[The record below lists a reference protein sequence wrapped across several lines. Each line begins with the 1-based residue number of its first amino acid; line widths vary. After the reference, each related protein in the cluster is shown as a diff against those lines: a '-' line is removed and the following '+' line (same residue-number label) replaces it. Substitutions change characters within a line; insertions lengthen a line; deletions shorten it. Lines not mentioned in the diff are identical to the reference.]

1 MIQSEVFM
9 ESTGLSDQCEILLWR
24 FNTDGCQVII
34 MHLMYFSSSH
44 VCVARDTA
52 GIEVLEAWDN

>member
-1 MIQSEVFM
+1 M